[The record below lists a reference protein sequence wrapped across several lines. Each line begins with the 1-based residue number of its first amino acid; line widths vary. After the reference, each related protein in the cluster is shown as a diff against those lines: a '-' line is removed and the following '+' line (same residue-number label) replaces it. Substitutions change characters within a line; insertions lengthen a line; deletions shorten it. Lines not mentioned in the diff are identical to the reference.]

1 MELIKDGLMFKG
13 VAITRY
19 KNPITGEYI
28 PGSEQINE
36 NMVVDTGAVEIV
48 KWLANSS
55 PASAGA
61 FQYMALGS
69 GVTAAAH
76 GQTSL
81 VTEYT
86 GVGTYARISGTQS
99 VQAEGAYGNKVYQV
113 LAEFPACTGCSA
125 AGEIGLF
132 NQLAVGGTMLI
143 RLVLSP
149 VRDNE
154 NNALE
159 ITYQLT
165 VAPVP

>member
-1 MELIKDGLMFKG
+1 MKG
-13 VAITRY
+13 SLKFYGRVITRY
-19 KNPITGEYI
+19 KNPKTGEYI

-48 KWLANSS
+48 KWLANST
-55 PASAGA
+55 PVSAGV
-61 FQYMALGS
+61 FKYLALGS
-69 GVTAAAH
+69 GSTAAAH
-76 GQTSL
+76 GQTTL

-99 VQAEGAYGNKVYQV
+99 VQAEGANGNKIYQV
-113 LAEFPACTGCSA
+113 VAEFPACAGCSA
-125 AGEIGLF
+125 AAELGLF

-154 NNALE
+154 NNDLE
-159 ITYQLT
+159 VTYQLT
-165 VAPVP
+165 VAPAP